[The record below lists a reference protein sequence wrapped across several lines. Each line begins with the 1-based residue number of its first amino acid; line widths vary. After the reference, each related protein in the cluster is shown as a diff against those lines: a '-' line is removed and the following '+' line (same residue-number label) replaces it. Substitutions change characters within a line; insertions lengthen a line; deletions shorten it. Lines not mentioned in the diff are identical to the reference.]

1 MSTAAFRR
9 ARAARRLAGLAF
21 CFGLA
26 FSLSAFAGLTPEQC
40 AFCWDDCNARA
51 ELCRAEGGRP
61 LDCGLERHRC
71 VNACGCRA

>member
-1 MSTAAFRR
+1 MSIAELRR
-9 ARAARRLAGLAF
+9 APAARRLASLAF

-40 AFCWDDCNARA
+40 ALCWDDCNARA
-51 ELCRAEGGRP
+51 QLCREEGGTP
-61 LDCGLERHRC
+61 GECGRERLRC